1 MAPNSARIYDFVYII
16 LCLREASCMLSFFL
30 HVLAGVNSYR
40 LADECMGIVGMG
52 NLKSSSI
59 MVLANYA
66 QALV

>member
-1 MAPNSARIYDFVYII
+1 
-16 LCLREASCMLSFFL
+16 MLSFFL

-40 LADECMGIVGMG
+40 LADECMGMVGMG